1 LQIDGES
8 FMTYFV
14 TGATGFIGRYLVQ
27 SLLRRG
33 KGTIYVLVRPKS
45 AGKLDELR
53 DFWGKESV
61 RRVVPIKGDLGSPK
75 LGIAPADVRKLKG
88 KVKHFFHL
96 GAVYD
101 LEASAEAMKKAN
113 IVGTQGALDVAA
125 AVNAGCFHL
134 VSSIAAAGLY
144 RGTFTE
150 DMFEEAEGLDHP
162 YHSTKHDSEGMVRA
176 NGRIPFR
183 IYRPGAVVGH
193 SKTGFIDKI
202 DGPYYFFKALQKLR
216 ESWPRWVPLVGIEG
230 GYINLVP
237 VDYVVDAMDYLAH
250 AKGLD
255 GRCFHLTDPKP
266 RRVGGVLNIFARA
279 AHAPEMAFR
288 LDPKV
293 FEMVPDGV
301 RKTVQRTRP
310 IQNVYEQLLRDLNIP
325 KSVLQFVNYP
335 TRFDSTATQKALR
348 KSRIHVPSLEDYA
361 WRLWD
366 YWERHLDP
374 DLTIDRSLR
383 GAIRGKVVVIT
394 GGSSGIGEA
403 AAIRIAEAGGKVV
416 VVARDEEKL
425 AEVRKKISG
434 LGGTVKTYSCDI
446 TDLAANDKLAKD
458 ILKDFGQVDVLVNNA
473 GRSIRR
479 SLALSYDR
487 FHDFERTMQLNY
499 FACVRLT
506 MNLLPSMTARKSG
519 QVINV
524 SSIGVLSNAPRFS
537 AYVSS
542 KAALEAF
549 SRCAAAEFH
558 DEGVHFT
565 IINMPLVRTPMIA
578 PTKIYEEMP
587 TIINPEEA
595 ADMIADAIIRR
606 PQRIATRLGLMS
618 EIMHL
623 VMPKMSEVVMNSAYR
638 MFPDS
643 AAAEGKKEG
652 ESQRAPTRE
661 AMIFASLMRGIHW

>member
-1 LQIDGES
+1 
-8 FMTYFV
+8 MTYFV
-14 TGATGFIGRYLVQ
+14 TGATGFIGRFLVQ
-27 SLLRRG
+27 SLLQKG
-33 KGTIYVLVRPKS
+33 KGTVYVLVRPKS
-45 AGKLDELR
+45 IGKLDELR
-53 DFWGKESV
+53 EFWGKDSLK
-61 RRVVPIKGDLGSPK
+61 RVVPIKGDLGQPK
-75 LGIAPADVRKLKG
+75 LGVAKADLTKLKG
-88 KVKHFFHL
+88 KVKHFYHL

-101 LEASAEAMKKAN
+101 LEASAEAMEKAN
-113 IVGTQGALDVAA
+113 ITGTKGALEFAE

-144 RGTFTE
+144 RGTFSE
-150 DMFEEAEGLDHP
+150 DMFEEAEELEHP
-162 YHSTKHDSEGMVRA
+162 YHRTKHDSEAMVRA

-183 IYRPGAVVGH
+183 VYRPGAVLGH
-193 SKTGFIDKI
+193 SQTGFIDKI

-216 ESWPRWVPLVGIEG
+216 ESWPRWIPLVGVEG
-230 GYINLVP
+230 GYINVVP
-237 VDYVVDAMDYLAH
+237 VDFVVDALVH
-250 AKGLD
+250 LSHLPKLD
-255 GRCFHLTDPKP
+255 GRCFHLTDPKV
-266 RRVGGVLNIFARA
+266 RRVGEMLNVFARA

-293 FEMVPDGV
+293 FALVPEPMTQSV
-301 RKTVQRTRP
+301 ERSKP
-310 IQNVYEQLLRDLNIP
+310 IQNVFNQLLRDLQVP
-325 KSVLQFVNYP
+325 RSVLQFINYP
-335 TRFDSTATQKALR
+335 TRFDSTATQKLLDKAKIR
-348 KSRIHVPSLEDYA
+348 VPALEDYA

-374 DLTIDRSLR
+374 DLSIDRSLR
-383 GAIRGKVVVIT
+383 GAVKGKIVVIT

-403 AAIRIAEAGGKVV
+403 AAIRVAEAGGKVL

-425 AEVRKKISG
+425 ADVRKKITDA
-434 LGGTVKTYSCDI
+434 GGFVKTYSCDI

-458 ILKDFGQVDVLVNNA
+458 ILKEFGHVDVLVNNA

-506 MNLLPSMTARKSG
+506 MNLLPSMTARKDG
-519 QVINV
+519 HVINV
-524 SSIGVLSNAPRFS
+524 SSIGVLTNAPRFS
-537 AYVSS
+537 AYVAS
-542 KAALEAF
+542 KAALESFA
-549 SRCAAAEFH
+549 RCAASEFH
-558 DEGVHFT
+558 DENVHFT

-578 PTKIYEEMP
+578 PTKLYEEMP
-587 TIINPEEA
+587 TVISPEEA
-595 ADMIADAIIRR
+595 ADMIADAIIRK
-606 PQRIATRLGLMS
+606 PQRIATRLGLMA

-643 AAAEGKKEG
+643 AAAQGKREG
-652 ESQRAPTRE
+652 EEQRPATRE

>member
-1 LQIDGES
+1 
-8 FMTYFV
+8 MTYFV
-14 TGATGFIGRYLVQ
+14 TGATGFIGRFLVQ
-27 SLLRRG
+27 SLLERG
-33 KGTIYVLVRPKS
+33 KGTVYVLVRPKS
-45 AGKLDELR
+45 VGKLEELHE
-53 DFWGKESV
+53 FWGKDSAK
-61 RRVVPIKGDLGSPK
+61 RVVPIKCDLAQPK
-75 LGIAPADVRKLKG
+75 LGVSRGDLVKLKG

-101 LEASAEAMKKAN
+101 LQASAESMHQAN
-113 IVGTQGALDVAA
+113 IGGTQNALALA
-125 AVNAGCFHL
+125 EAVNAGCFHL

-150 DMFEEAEGLDHP
+150 DMFEEAEDLDHP
-162 YHSTKHDSEGMVRA
+162 YYRTKHDSEGLVRA
-176 NGRIPFR
+176 STRIPFR
-183 IYRPGAVVGH
+183 IYRPGVVVGH

-216 ESWPRWVPLVGIEG
+216 ESWPRWIPLVGVEG
-230 GYINLVP
+230 GYVNVVP
-237 VDYVVDAMDYLAH
+237 VDYVVNAMVHLAH
-250 AKGLD
+250 QPKLD

-266 RRVGGVLNIFARA
+266 RRVGEMLNVFARA

-288 LDPKV
+288 VDAKV
-293 FEMVPDGV
+293 FSMVPDSV
-301 RKTVQRTRP
+301 SKSVERSKP
-310 IQNVYEQLLRDLNIP
+310 LQNVWNQLLRDLQIP
-325 KSVLQFVNYP
+325 KSVLEFINYP
-335 TRFDSTATQKALR
+335 TRFDASETQKLLEKAKIR
-348 KSRIHVPSLEDYA
+348 VPVLDDYA

-374 DLTIDRSLR
+374 DLSIDRSLR
-383 GAIRGKVVVIT
+383 GAVKGKVVVIT

-403 AAIRIAEAGGKVV
+403 AAIRVAEAGGKVV
-416 VVARDEEKL
+416 IVARDEEKL
-425 AEVRKKISG
+425 AEVRKKIQSM
-434 LGGTVKTYSCDI
+434 GGSVKTYSCDLA
-446 TDLAANDKLAKD
+446 DYAANDKLAKD
-458 ILKDFGQVDVLVNNA
+458 ILKEFGHVDVLVNNA

-506 MNLLPSMTARKSG
+506 MNLLPSMTARHDG
-519 QVINV
+519 HVINV

-537 AYVSS
+537 AYVAS
-542 KAALEAF
+542 KAALESFA
-549 SRCAAAEFH
+549 RCAASEFH

-587 TIINPEEA
+587 TIISPEEA
-595 ADMIADAIIRR
+595 ADMIADAIIRK
-606 PQRIATRLGLMS
+606 PQRIATRLGVMS

-643 AAAEGKKEG
+643 SAAQGKKDG
-652 ESQRAPTRE
+652 DAPRPPTKE
-661 AMIFASLMRGIHW
+661 AMIFATLMRGIHW

>member
-1 LQIDGES
+1 
-8 FMTYFV
+8 MTYFV
-14 TGATGFIGRYLVQ
+14 TGATGFIGRFLVQ
-27 SLLRRG
+27 SLLQKG

-45 AGKLDELR
+45 IGKLDELR
-53 DFWGKESV
+53 EFWGKDSLK
-61 RRVVPIKGDLGSPK
+61 RVVPIKGDLGQPK
-75 LGIAPADVRKLKG
+75 LGVAKADLTKLKG
-88 KVKHFFHL
+88 KVKHFYHL

-101 LEASAEAMKKAN
+101 LEASAEAMEKAN
-113 IVGTQGALDVAA
+113 ITGTKGALEFAE

-144 RGTFTE
+144 RGTFSE
-150 DMFEEAEGLDHP
+150 DMFEEAEELDHP
-162 YHSTKHDSEGMVRA
+162 YHRTKHDSEAMVRA

-183 IYRPGAVVGH
+183 VYRPGAVLGH
-193 SKTGFIDKI
+193 SQTGFIDKI

-216 ESWPRWVPLVGIEG
+216 ESWPRWIPLVGVEG
-230 GYINLVP
+230 GYINVVP
-237 VDYVVDAMDYLAH
+237 VDFVVDALVH
-250 AKGLD
+250 LSHQPKLD
-255 GRCFHLTDPKP
+255 GRCFHLTDPKV
-266 RRVGGVLNIFARA
+266 RRVGEMLNVFARA

-293 FEMVPDGV
+293 FALVPEPMTQSVV
-301 RKTVQRTRP
+301 RSKP
-310 IQNVYEQLLRDLNIP
+310 IQNVFNQLLRDLQVP
-325 KSVLQFVNYP
+325 RSVLQFINYP
-335 TRFDSTATQKALR
+335 TRFDSSATQKLLDKAKIR
-348 KSRIHVPSLEDYA
+348 VPALEDYA

-374 DLTIDRSLR
+374 DLSIDRSLK
-383 GAIRGKVVVIT
+383 GAVKGKVVVIT

-403 AAIRIAEAGGKVV
+403 AAIRVAEAGGKVL

-425 AEVRKKISG
+425 ADVRKKITDA
-434 LGGTVKTYSCDI
+434 GGFVRTYSCDI

-458 ILKDFGQVDVLVNNA
+458 ILKEFGHVDVLVNNA

-506 MNLLPSMTARKSG
+506 MNLLPSMTARKDG
-519 QVINV
+519 HVINV
-524 SSIGVLSNAPRFS
+524 SSIGVLTNAPRFS
-537 AYVSS
+537 AYVAS
-542 KAALEAF
+542 KAALESFA
-549 SRCAAAEFH
+549 RCAASEFH
-558 DEGVHFT
+558 DENVHFT

-578 PTKIYEEMP
+578 PTKLYEEMP
-587 TIINPEEA
+587 TVISPEEA
-595 ADMIADAIIRR
+595 ADMIADAIIRK
-606 PQRIATRLGLMS
+606 PQRIATRLGVMA

-643 AAAEGKKEG
+643 AAAQGKRDG
-652 ESQRAPTRE
+652 EEQRPATRE

>member
-1 LQIDGES
+1 
-8 FMTYFV
+8 MTYFV
-14 TGATGFIGRYLVQ
+14 TGATGFIGRFLVQ
-27 SLLRRG
+27 SLLARG
-33 KGTIYVLVRPKS
+33 KGTVYVLVRPKS
-45 AGKLDELR
+45 LGKLDELR
-53 DFWGKESV
+53 EFWGKESI
-61 RRVVPIKGDLGSPK
+61 RRVVPVKGDLGQPK
-75 LGIAPADVRKLKG
+75 LGVSRGDLTKLKG

-101 LEASAEAMKKAN
+101 LEASAETMHEAN
-113 IVGTQGALDVAA
+113 IVGTQTALAFA
-125 AVNAGCFHL
+125 EAVNAGCFHL

-150 DMFEEAEGLDHP
+150 DMFEEAEDLDHP
-162 YHSTKHDSEGMVRA
+162 YYRTKHDSEGLVRA

-183 IYRPGAVVGH
+183 IYRPGVVVGH

-202 DGPYYFFKALQKLR
+202 DGPYYFFKALQKMR
-216 ESWPRWVPLVGIEG
+216 ESWPRWIPLVGLEG
-230 GYINLVP
+230 GYVNLVP
-237 VDYVVDAMDYLAH
+237 VDYVVNAMVHLAH
-250 AKGLD
+250 QPKLD

-266 RRVGGVLNIFARA
+266 RRVGEMLNVFARA

-288 LDPKV
+288 LDSKI
-293 FEMVPDGV
+293 FAMVPEGITQSLERSKPV
-301 RKTVQRTRP
+301 R
-310 IQNVYEQLLRDLNIP
+310 NVVNQLLGDLQIP
-325 KSVLQFVNYP
+325 KSVLQFINYP
-335 TRFDSTATQKALR
+335 TRFDASETLKLLEKAKIRMPL
-348 KSRIHVPSLEDYA
+348 LEDYA

-374 DLTIDRSLR
+374 DLSIDRSLR
-383 GAIRGKVVVIT
+383 GAVKGKVVVIT

-403 AAIRIAEAGGKVV
+403 AALRVAEAGGKVV
-416 VVARDEEKL
+416 IVARDEEKL
-425 AEVRKKISG
+425 EEVRAKIVAM
-434 LGGTVKTYSCDI
+434 GGSVKTYSCDLA
-446 TDLAANDKLAKD
+446 DYAANDKLAKD
-458 ILKDFGQVDVLVNNA
+458 ILKEFGHVDVLVNNA

-506 MNLLPSMTARKSG
+506 MNLLPSMTARRRG
-519 QVINV
+519 HVINV

-537 AYVSS
+537 AYVAS
-542 KAALEAF
+542 KAALESFA
-549 SRCAAAEFH
+549 RCAASEFH

-578 PTKIYEEMP
+578 PTKIYEGMP
-587 TIINPEEA
+587 TIIAPDEA
-595 ADMIADAIIRR
+595 ADMIADAIIRK
-606 PQRIATRLGLMS
+606 PQRIATRLGVMS

-643 AAAEGKKEG
+643 PAAHGKKDG
-652 ESQRAPTRE
+652 EEQRPPTKE

>member
-1 LQIDGES
+1 
-8 FMTYFV
+8 M
-14 TGATGFIGRYLVQ
+14 
-27 SLLRRG
+27 
-33 KGTIYVLVRPKS
+33 LVRPKS
-45 AGKLDELR
+45 IGKLDELR
-53 DFWGKESV
+53 EFWGKDSLK
-61 RRVVPIKGDLGSPK
+61 RVVPIKGDLGLPK
-75 LGIAPADVRKLKG
+75 LGVAKADLTKLKG
-88 KVKHFFHL
+88 KVKHFYHL

-101 LEASAEAMKKAN
+101 LEASAEAMEKAN
-113 IVGTQGALDVAA
+113 ITGTKGALEFAE

-144 RGTFTE
+144 RGTFSE
-150 DMFEEAEGLDHP
+150 DMFEEAEELDHP
-162 YHSTKHDSEGMVRA
+162 YHRTKHDSEAMVRA

-183 IYRPGAVVGH
+183 VYRPGAVLGH
-193 SKTGFIDKI
+193 SQTGFIDKI

-216 ESWPRWVPLVGIEG
+216 ESWPRWIPLVGIEG
-230 GYINLVP
+230 GYINVVP
-237 VDYVVDAMDYLAH
+237 VDFVVDALVH
-250 AKGLD
+250 LSHQPKLD
-255 GRCFHLTDPKP
+255 GRCFHLTDPKV
-266 RRVGGVLNIFARA
+266 RRVGEILNVFARA

-293 FEMVPDGV
+293 FAMLPEPVTQSV
-301 RKTVQRTRP
+301 ERSKP
-310 IQNVYEQLLRDLNIP
+310 IQNVFNQLLRDLQVP
-325 KSVLQFVNYP
+325 RSVLQFINYP
-335 TRFDSTATQKALR
+335 TRFDSTATQKLLDKAKIR
-348 KSRIHVPSLEDYA
+348 VPALEDYA

-374 DLTIDRSLR
+374 DLSIDRSLK
-383 GAIRGKVVVIT
+383 GAVKGKVVVIT

-403 AAIRIAEAGGKVV
+403 AAIRVAEAGGKVL

-425 AEVRKKISG
+425 ADVRKKITDA
-434 LGGTVKTYSCDI
+434 GGFVKTYSCDI

-458 ILKDFGQVDVLVNNA
+458 ILKEFGHVDVLVNNA

-506 MNLLPSMTARKSG
+506 MNLLPSMTARKDG
-519 QVINV
+519 HVINV
-524 SSIGVLSNAPRFS
+524 SSIGVLTNAPRFS
-537 AYVSS
+537 AYVAS
-542 KAALEAF
+542 KAALESFA
-549 SRCAAAEFH
+549 RCAASEFH
-558 DEGVHFT
+558 DENVHFT

-578 PTKIYEEMP
+578 PTKLYEEMP
-587 TIINPEEA
+587 TVISPEEA
-595 ADMIADAIIRR
+595 ADMIADAIIRK
-606 PQRIATRLGLMS
+606 PQRIATRLGVMA

-643 AAAEGKKEG
+643 AAAQGKREG
-652 ESQRAPTRE
+652 EEQRPATRE

>member
-1 LQIDGES
+1 
-8 FMTYFV
+8 MTYFV

-27 SLLRRG
+27 SLLQRG

-45 AGKLDELR
+45 VGKLDELR
-53 DFWGKESV
+53 GFWGKESI

-75 LGIAPADVRKLKG
+75 LGVSPADLRRLKG
-88 KVKHFFHL
+88 KVRHFFHL

-101 LEASAEAMKKAN
+101 LEASAEAMEKAN
-113 IVGTQGALDVAA
+113 ITGTRGALDVAA

-150 DMFEEAEGLDHP
+150 DMFEEAEDLDHP
-162 YHSTKHDSEGMVRA
+162 YFRTKHDSEAMVRA
-176 NGRIPFR
+176 NGRVPFR

-202 DGPYYFFKALQKLR
+202 DGPYYFFKALQRLR
-216 ESWPRWVPLVGIEG
+216 ESWPRWIPLVGIEG
-230 GYINLVP
+230 GNLNLVP
-237 VDYVVDAMDYLAH
+237 VDYVVDAMVYLAH
-250 AKGLD
+250 ARGLD
-255 GRCFHLTDPKP
+255 GRCFHLTDPKA
-266 RRVGGVLNIFARA
+266 RRVGEVLNIFARA

-288 LDPKV
+288 LDPKI
-293 FEMVPDGV
+293 FAMIPDGM
-301 RKTVQRTRP
+301 RKSVERTRP
-310 IQNVYEQLLRDLNIP
+310 IQNVYEQLLRDLQVP
-325 KSVLQFVNYP
+325 KSVLEFVNHP
-335 TRFDSTATQKALR
+335 TRFDSTTTQKLLA
-348 KSRIHVPSLEDYA
+348 KAHIQVPQLEDYA

-383 GAIRGKVVVIT
+383 GAVRGKVVVIT

-403 AAIRIAEAGGKVV
+403 AAIRIADAGGKVV

-425 AEVRKKISG
+425 ADVRRKIQEN
-434 LGGTVKTYSCDI
+434 GGSVKTYSCDI
-446 TDLAANDKLAKD
+446 TDYAANDKLARD
-458 ILKDFGQVDVLVNNA
+458 ILKEFGHVDVLVNNA

-506 MNLLPSMTARKSG
+506 MNLLPSMTARKRG
-519 QVINV
+519 HVINV
-524 SSIGVLSNAPRFS
+524 SSIGVLTNAPRFS
-537 AYVSS
+537 AYVAS
-542 KAALEAF
+542 KAALESFA
-549 SRCAAAEFH
+549 RCAASEFH

-578 PTKIYEEMP
+578 PTKIYEDMP
-587 TIINPEEA
+587 TVISPDEA
-595 ADMIADAIIRR
+595 ADMIADAIIRQ
-606 PQRIATRLGLMS
+606 PQRIATRLGVMA
-618 EIMHL
+618 EITHL
-623 VMPKMSEVVMNSAYR
+623 IMPKMSEVVMNSAYR

-643 AAAEGKKEG
+643 AAAQGRKDG
-652 ESQRAPTRE
+652 DAQRSATKE

>member
-1 LQIDGES
+1 
-8 FMTYFV
+8 MTYFV
-14 TGATGFIGRYLVQ
+14 TGATGFIGRFLVQ
-27 SLLRRG
+27 SLLKRG

-45 AGKLDELR
+45 IGKLDELR
-53 DFWGKESV
+53 EFWGKDSV
-61 RRVVPIKGDLGSPK
+61 KRVVPIKGDLGAPK
-75 LGIAPADVRKLKG
+75 LGVSPADVRKLKG
-88 KVKHFFHL
+88 KVTHFFHL

-101 LEASAEAMKKAN
+101 LDASEESMKKAN
-113 IVGTQGALDVAA
+113 IVGTQGALDLAA
-125 AVNAGCFHL
+125 AVNARCFHL

-150 DMFEEAEGLDHP
+150 DMFEEAEDLGHP

-193 SKTGFIDKI
+193 SQTGFIDKI

-216 ESWPRWVPLVGIEG
+216 ESWPRWIPLVGVEG

-237 VDYVVDAMDYLAH
+237 VDYVVDAMVHLAH

-255 GRCFHLTDPKP
+255 GRCFHLTDPKV
-266 RRVGGVLNIFARA
+266 RRMGEVINIFARA

-288 LDPKV
+288 LDPKI
-293 FEMVPDGV
+293 FDLVPDSV
-301 RKTVQRTRP
+301 RKSVERTKP
-310 IQNVYEQLLRDLNIP
+310 IQNVFDQLLRDLQVP
-325 KSVLQFVNYP
+325 KSVLQFINYP
-335 TRFDSTATQKALR
+335 TRFDSTATQKLLA
-348 KSRIHVPSLEDYA
+348 KARISVPPLEDYA

-374 DLTIDRSLR
+374 DLSIDRSLR
-383 GAIRGKVVVIT
+383 GAVKGKVVVVT

-403 AAIRIAEAGGKVV
+403 VAIRVAQAGGKVL

-425 AEVRKKISG
+425 AEVRKKIQD
-434 LGGTVKTYSCDI
+434 GGGFVKTYSCDI
-446 TDLAANDKLAKD
+446 TDYAANDKLSKD
-458 ILKDFGQVDVLVNNA
+458 ILKEFGHVDVLVNNA

-519 QVINV
+519 HVINV
-524 SSIGVLSNAPRFS
+524 SSIGVLTNAPRFS
-537 AYVSS
+537 AYVAS
-542 KAALEAF
+542 KAALESFA
-549 SRCAAAEFH
+549 RCAASEFH

-578 PTKIYEEMP
+578 PTKIYEDMP
-587 TIINPEEA
+587 TVISPDDA
-595 ADMIADAIIRR
+595 ADMIADAIIRK
-606 PQRIATRLGLMS
+606 PQRIATRLGVMA

-623 VMPKMSEVVMNSAYR
+623 VMPKLSEVVMNSAYR

-643 AAAEGKKEG
+643 SAAQGKKDGG
-652 ESQRAPTRE
+652 EQRTATRE

>member
-1 LQIDGES
+1 
-8 FMTYFV
+8 MTYFV
-14 TGATGFIGRYLVQ
+14 TGATGFIGRFLVQ
-27 SLLRRG
+27 SLLQKG
-33 KGTIYVLVRPKS
+33 KGTVYVLVRPKS
-45 AGKLDELR
+45 IGKLDELR
-53 DFWGKESV
+53 EFWGKDSLK
-61 RRVVPIKGDLGSPK
+61 RVVPIKGDLGQPK
-75 LGIAPADVRKLKG
+75 LGVAKADLTKLKG
-88 KVKHFFHL
+88 KVKHFYHL

-101 LEASAEAMKKAN
+101 LEASAEAMEKAN
-113 IVGTQGALDVAA
+113 ITGTKGALEFAE

-144 RGTFTE
+144 RGTFSE
-150 DMFEEAEGLDHP
+150 DMFEEAEELDHP
-162 YHSTKHDSEGMVRA
+162 YHRTKHDSEAMVRA

-183 IYRPGAVVGH
+183 VYRPGAVLGH
-193 SKTGFIDKI
+193 SQTGFIDKI

-216 ESWPRWVPLVGIEG
+216 ESWPRWIPLVGVEG
-230 GYINLVP
+230 GYINVVP
-237 VDYVVDAMDYLAH
+237 VDFVVDALVH
-250 AKGLD
+250 LSHLPKLD
-255 GRCFHLTDPKP
+255 GRCFHLTDPKV
-266 RRVGGVLNIFARA
+266 RRVGEMLNVFARA

-293 FEMVPDGV
+293 FAMVPEPMTQSVV
-301 RKTVQRTRP
+301 RSKP
-310 IQNVYEQLLRDLNIP
+310 IQNVFNQLLRDLQVP
-325 KSVLQFVNYP
+325 RSVLQFINYP
-335 TRFDSTATQKALR
+335 TRFDSTATSRLLDKAKIR
-348 KSRIHVPSLEDYA
+348 VPALEDYA

-374 DLTIDRSLR
+374 DLSIDRSLK
-383 GAIRGKVVVIT
+383 GAVKGKVVVIT

-403 AAIRIAEAGGKVV
+403 AAIRVAEAGGKVL

-425 AEVRKKISG
+425 ADVRKKITDA
-434 LGGTVKTYSCDI
+434 GGFVKTYSCDI

-458 ILKDFGQVDVLVNNA
+458 ILKEFGHVDVLVNNA

-506 MNLLPSMTARKSG
+506 MNLLPSMTARKDG
-519 QVINV
+519 HVINV
-524 SSIGVLSNAPRFS
+524 SSIGVLTNAPRFS
-537 AYVSS
+537 AYVAS
-542 KAALEAF
+542 KAALESFA
-549 SRCAAAEFH
+549 RCAASEFH
-558 DEGVHFT
+558 DENVHFT

-578 PTKIYEEMP
+578 PTKLYEEMP
-587 TIINPEEA
+587 TVISPEEA
-595 ADMIADAIIRR
+595 ADMIADAIIRK
-606 PQRIATRLGLMS
+606 PQRIATRLGVMA

-643 AAAEGKKEG
+643 AAAQGKRDG
-652 ESQRAPTRE
+652 EEQRPATRE

>member
-1 LQIDGES
+1 
-8 FMTYFV
+8 MTYFV

-45 AGKLDELR
+45 VGKLHELR
-53 DFWGKESV
+53 EFWGKESV
-61 RRVVPIKGDLGSPK
+61 KRVVPIKGDLGSPK
-75 LGIAPADVRKLKG
+75 LGVSPADVRRLKG
-88 KVKHFFHL
+88 KVRHFFHL

-101 LEASAEAMKKAN
+101 LDASAETMKKAN
-113 IVGTQGALDVAA
+113 ITGTQGALDLATA
-125 AVNAGCFHL
+125 TNAGCFHL

-150 DMFEEAEGLDHP
+150 EMFEEAEDLDHP

-216 ESWPRWVPLVGIEG
+216 ESWPRWIPLVGIEG

-250 AKGLD
+250 ARGLD

-266 RRVGGVLNIFARA
+266 RRVGEVLNIFARA

-288 LDPKV
+288 LDPKI
-293 FEMVPDGV
+293 FDMVPDSV
-301 RKTVQRTRP
+301 RKSVERTRP
-310 IQNVYEQLLRDLNIP
+310 IQNVYEQLLRDLQVP
-325 KSVLQFVNYP
+325 KSVLQFINYP
-335 TRFDSTATQKALR
+335 TRFDSTATQKALK
-348 KSRIHVPSLEDYA
+348 KSRIQVPPLEDYA

-383 GAIRGKVVVIT
+383 GAVRGKVVVIT

-403 AAIRIAEAGGKVV
+403 AAVRIAEAGGKVV

-425 AEVRKKISG
+425 AEVRRKIQAA
-434 LGGTVKTYSCDI
+434 GGSVKTYSCDI
-446 TDLAANDKLAKD
+446 TDYDANDKLARD
-458 ILKDFGQVDVLVNNA
+458 ILKEFGHVDVLVNNA

-506 MNLLPSMTARKSG
+506 MNLLPSMTARREG
-519 QVINV
+519 HVINV
-524 SSIGVLSNAPRFS
+524 SSIGVLTNAPRFS
-537 AYVSS
+537 AYVAS
-542 KAALEAF
+542 KAALESFA
-549 SRCAAAEFH
+549 RCAASEFH
-558 DEGVHFT
+558 DENVHFT

-578 PTKIYEEMP
+578 PTKLYEEMP
-587 TIINPEEA
+587 TVISPEEA
-595 ADMIADAIIRR
+595 ADMIADAIIRK
-606 PQRIATRLGLMS
+606 PQRIATRLGVMA

-643 AAAEGKKEG
+643 AAAQGKREG
-652 ESQRAPTRE
+652 EEQRPATRE